1 MKDAVPSVAKVMI
14 LHDPTMGT
22 ALAEVQA
29 GAQALALKFI
39 VIDANDEA
47 KFADGFAAAHYL
59 GKYWSEWQ
67 DLNLRPPRPERG
79 TRPPY
84 SVRQQRLRPL
94 FEPQGRRHRKPRS
107 RPLPCVP
114 RDFFPKASPTQLSGR
129 LVVSSS

>member
-79 TRPPY
+79 REG
-84 SVRQQRLRPL
+84 
-94 FEPQGRRHRKPRS
+94 FG
-107 RPLPCVP
+107 
-114 RDFFPKASPTQLSGR
+114 
-129 LVVSSS
+129 